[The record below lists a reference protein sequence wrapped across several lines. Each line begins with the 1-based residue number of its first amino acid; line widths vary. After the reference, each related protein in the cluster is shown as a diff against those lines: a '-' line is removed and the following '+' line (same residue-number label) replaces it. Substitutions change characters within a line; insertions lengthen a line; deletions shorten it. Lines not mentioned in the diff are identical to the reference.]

1 MGQDK
6 KQLTKLLAFIKE
18 LYDNPDNKEF
28 AAGIESMVLNDLKY
42 RKENSKI
49 DEIYELCIR
58 QFLKE
63 QAEDM
68 YKDFPLAEIA
78 QDLSVF
84 YIEMENARR
93 KNDIE
98 AFGFFLFKQLETIT
112 GVLVHDANIISAFD
126 TLRNQMPFVKYDK
139 DLGEKIRVEDKI
151 YSTVENFIISNTYKS
166 KGKSL
171 DSLTAI
177 EKIKA
182 VLYIVVNKG
191 EVPSR
196 HKQLNEDFRT
206 LQSIYNLRNR
216 YAHNGNNANEY
227 QDKYYIEIISAKTKN
242 SLKYLNF
249 LRMFVQGVLEN
260 YPMK

>member
-1 MGQDK
+1 
-6 KQLTKLLAFIKE
+6 
-18 LYDNPDNKEF
+18 
-28 AAGIESMVLNDLKY
+28 MVLNDLKY
-42 RKENSKI
+42 GKENSKI

-78 QDLSVF
+78 QNLSVF
-84 YIEMENARR
+84 YIEMGNARR

-98 AFGFFLFKQLETIT
+98 ALGFFLFKQLELIT
-112 GVLVHDANIISAFD
+112 GILVKDKKVIENFD
-126 TLRNQMPFVKYDK
+126 TLRIQKPFIIYDK
-139 DLGEKIRVEDKI
+139 DLGEKIRVEDKF
-151 YSTVENFIISNTYKS
+151 YSTVEDFIFIKDSISNTYKS

-177 EKIKA
+177 EQIKA

-191 EVPSR
+191 EVPFR
-196 HKQLNEDFRT
+196 HEQLNEDFRT

-216 YAHNGNNANEY
+216 YAHNGNNVNEN
-227 QDKYYIEIISAKTKN
+227 QDKYYIKIISAKTKN